1 MGGPSSELAAH
12 RDLGRWQAELRRHPE
27 PCQPPP
33 GRAFP
38 SRGEGTPAEL
48 GTKREKLGWCGWLR
62 ADNRVKNRSAA
73 SVDPPQQLHPGPRG
87 PEGDWATVTAASG
100 LAPPPSAAPPPAS
113 ACRSGAGPRPA
124 TSSRR
129 GRADRVFADAQ
140 APPPPPFPSDPER
153 RSEPER
159 QSSGSLSGV
168 HLVRRP
174 LAARSRAE
182 SLANAEARRAQ
193 SSGPVGAQ
201 ASPRASSLGR
211 DVAVEA

>member
-48 GTKREKLGWCGWLR
+48 GTK
-62 ADNRVKNRSAA
+62 
-73 SVDPPQQLHPGPRG
+73 H
-87 PEGDWATVTAASG
+87 
-100 LAPPPSAAPPPAS
+100 
-113 ACRSGAGPRPA
+113 
-124 TSSRR
+124 
-129 GRADRVFADAQ
+129 
-140 APPPPPFPSDPER
+140 PER